1 MTNITTRR
9 LKKKL
14 EEYKLNSMY
23 RSQIIEIGFFGS
35 YAKGKSSRRSDID
48 IFISLKSPKMFDLIG
63 IKQELEKIF
72 GSKIDIVLL
81 RDQMNPYLKK
91 EIDNYGI
98 HV

>member
-1 MTNITTRR
+1 MNNITTSI

-14 EEYKLNSMY
+14 EEYKLNSKY
-23 RSQIIEIGFFGS
+23 RDQIIEIGFFGS
-35 YAKGKSSRRSDID
+35 YAKGKSSKGSDID

-72 GSKIDIVLL
+72 GCKIDIVLL

-91 EIDNYGI
+91 EINNYGI
-98 HV
+98 QV